1 MSAKLNR
8 TLHGPS
14 WTEVILGAVLSVMLG
29 AVIAAALLVARPVVA
44 VRQPP
49 KEAEIDPKAVY
60 FVQGARDSS
69 KTRSALAKRKA
80 FGEGQSVTLAEEEL
94 NALAALPAAALASP
108 GGETPNPPAAA
119 AKPAASEA
127 TFAPGPANF
136 RLHDGGVQ
144 IAVPVTV
151 NLLGLSPQ
159 IVVQARGAFVRE
171 GEGFVFDPQSLY
183 VGSLPVERLPF
194 AARYVRERL
203 LAPAA
208 IPADVQAA
216 WARLASVTVEGRS
229 LKLTMP

>member
-1 MSAKLNR
+1 MNR
-8 TLHGPS
+8 AVHGPS
-14 WTEVILGAVLSVMLG
+14 WTEVILGAVLSIMLG
-29 AVIAAALLVARPVVA
+29 AVIAAALLVARPVVT

-49 KEAEIDPKAVY
+49 KAAELDPKAVY
-60 FVQGARDSS
+60 YVQGARDST

-80 FGEGQSVTLAEEEL
+80 FGEGQSVTLAEDEL
-94 NALAALPAAALASP
+94 NALAALPPAVLANA
-108 GGETPNPPAAA
+108 GGEAPTPSAATPPA

-127 TFAPGPANF
+127 TFAPGSANL
-136 RLHDGGVQ
+136 RIHDGGLQ

-159 IVVQARGAFVRE
+159 IVVQARGVFARE
-171 GEGFVFDPQSLY
+171 ADGFVFDPQSLY
-183 VGSLPVERLPF
+183 IGSLPVDRLPF

-203 LAPAA
+203 LAPPS

-216 WARLASVTVEGRS
+216 WAKLASVTVEGRN